1 MWESILPTQNEI
13 TQQQKLRW
21 SNISIGADAQNLIL
35 LKTDF
40 TWTVHS
46 PIHGFNVY
54 YPTLDHTLEKPIGN
68 YLLLRADAPRKLGDR
83 AVLMSDRYDIDPNNR
98 TFCLKFFYFLRNTG
112 NFNVYSKLEIFQ
124 SENYKQVK
132 KIYQIS
138 STLNSRPQ
146 WMAFNI
152 TVKPEYPN
160 SINMWFYLV
169 SVSMCYCIKIYVKL
183 KIGRNGWNTWLLY
196 SSR

>member
-1 MWESILPTQNEI
+1 MWESILPTQAEI

-21 SNISIGADAQNLIL
+21 SNIDIGTDAQNLIL

-54 YPTLDHTLEKPIGN
+54 YPVVDHTLNKPMGN
-68 YLLLRADAPRKLGDR
+68 YLLLRADEPRKLGDR

-98 TFCLKFFYFLRNTG
+98 TFCLKFFSLLKNTAK
-112 NFNVYSKLEIFQ
+112 FFVYSKLEIFQ

-138 STLNSRPQ
+138 GFNPRSD

-152 TVKPEYPN
+152 TVKPENPN

-169 SVSMCYCIKIYVKL
+169 SVSMCYCIKI
-183 KIGRNGWNTWLLY
+183 
-196 SSR
+196 

>member
-1 MWESILPTQNEI
+1 MWESILPTQTAI

-21 SNISIGADAQNLIL
+21 SNNSIGAEVNNLIL

-46 PIHGFNVY
+46 PIHGSNVY
-54 YPTLDHTLEKPIGN
+54 YPTVDHTLNKPIGN
-68 YLLLRADAPRKLGDR
+68 YLLLRADEPRKPGDR

-98 TFCLKFFYFLRNTG
+98 TFCLKFFYFLRDTG
-112 NFNVYSKLEIFQ
+112 NFDLYSKLEIFQ

-138 STLNSRPQ
+138 SAPQNSIPH

-152 TVKPEYPN
+152 TVRPENPN
-160 SINMWFYLV
+160 SINLWFYLV
-169 SVSMCYCIKIYVKL
+169 SVSICH
-183 KIGRNGWNTWLLY
+183 
-196 SSR
+196 